1 MIQNDLDL
9 FKVRPS
15 VKFWVIFLVHFQS
28 ALNAKLKSD
37 SIIKSVRMKYG
48 YDFYFYNQRPE
59 SFLVV
64 EFTLP
69 WLRKVPTQISNR
81 ASRKDNS

>member
-1 MIQNDLDL
+1 
-9 FKVRPS
+9 
-15 VKFWVIFLVHFQS
+15 
-28 ALNAKLKSD
+28 
-37 SIIKSVRMKYG
+37 MKYG

-69 WLRKVPTQISNR
+69 WLRNVPTQISDCFQVNMCFQVN
-81 ASRKDNS
+81 SYPENGGEILKDRKFEK